1 MMSMTTNIYGSDQDV
16 RVRRCR
22 AHPYLQQA
30 IPKYIYIWNN
40 SHGKLMKLAKESHTA
55 KGT

>member
-1 MMSMTTNIYGSDQDV
+1 MSMTANIYESDQDV

-22 AHPYLQQA
+22 AHSYPQQA

-40 SHGKLMKLAKESHTA
+40 SHGKLTKLAKESYTA